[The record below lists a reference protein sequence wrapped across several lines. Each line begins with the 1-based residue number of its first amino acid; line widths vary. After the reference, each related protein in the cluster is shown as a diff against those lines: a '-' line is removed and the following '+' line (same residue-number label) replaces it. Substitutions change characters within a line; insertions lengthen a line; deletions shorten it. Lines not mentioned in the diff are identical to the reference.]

1 MTELWL
7 YIIIAL
13 ILFREDP
20 LLGILSI
27 LLWIAL
33 KLITVQRK
41 PKKKN
46 KKKISK
52 HYNQDIYHALDAA
65 RNTRFYTFY

>member
-7 YIIIAL
+7 YLIVAL

-20 LLGILSI
+20 LLGILSV
-27 LLWIAL
+27 LLWIFL
-33 KLITVQRK
+33 KLITMK
-41 PKKKN
+41 KHKKKS
-46 KKKISK
+46 KKKQL
-52 HYNQDIYHALDAA
+52 HYNNDIYHALDAA

>member
-7 YIIIAL
+7 YIIVAL

-27 LLWIAL
+27 LLWIIL
-33 KLITVQRK
+33 KLLTVQK
-41 PKKKN
+41 PKKKT
-46 KKKISK
+46 KKIK
-52 HYNQDIYHALDAA
+52 NYDQDVYHALDAA